1 MQQGHQK
8 CSTWN
13 ISHEPAA
20 IGLKRLCFL
29 GVLSAFARKYIS
41 RKGSQDRAKI
51 WTGLI
56 TYDGH
61 LFPNAG

>member
-41 RKGSQDRAKI
+41 RKGSQERQ
-51 WTGLI
+51 
-56 TYDGH
+56 DGQKSG
-61 LFPNAG
+61 PV